1 MSVYTIDQLSRIS
14 GFNKILI
21 RTWENRYKLF
31 HPQRTKTNIRLYG
44 DECLIRALN
53 TGILRDR
60 GYKISHISKL
70 SDQEIKS
77 LVYNSDEIIS
87 SNVVEYTN
95 RIIEAGITFDEAL
108 FTEYVHKAIAEFG
121 LLEVYNTIFLPTLER
136 IGILWLTNN
145 IMPSQEHFISELV
158 KQTIVSN
165 ISLNNKTPDSAPS
178 WLVFLPENEHHE
190 IALLLAKYI
199 LKENRQRKFVCITNT
214 FRNTNIADTNVLED
228 DKLGIISKINDN
240 EIRTMDDLR
249 KILYKYK
256 NSYYDIE
263 FENGKKIILSDIDGE
278 ARIIDKEILEEYSIF
293 PTEFSK
299 KWLI

>member
-77 LVYNSDEIIS
+77 LVYNPEEIIS

-95 RIIEAGITFDEAL
+95 RIIEAGITFNEDL

-121 LLEVYNTIFLPTLER
+121 LLEVYNTIILPTLER

-165 ISLNNKTPDSAPS
+165 ISLNNKTPDSAPT

-190 IALLLAKYI
+190 IALLLSKYI
-199 LKENRQRKFVCITNT
+199 LKENNQKVIYLGQS
-214 FRNTNIADTNVLED
+214 VPKESLE
-228 DKLGIISKINDN
+228 IV
-240 EIRTMDDLR
+240 RYHR
-249 KILYKYK
+249 KIDNFLF
-256 NSYYDIE
+256 SIVTRE
-263 FENGKKIILSDIDGE
+263 SQ
-278 ARIIDKEILEEYSIF
+278 RIIDSLIDFLRELYPMSNIYCITHKSNIKDDLSDEVRFITSIVIQINDYNDQF
-293 PTEFSK
+293 TIRTQ
-299 KWLI
+299 L

>member
-44 DECLIRALN
+44 DDCLIRALN

-77 LVYNSDEIIS
+77 LVYNSEEIIS

-95 RIIEAGITFDEAL
+95 RIIEAGITFNEDL

-121 LLEVYNTIFLPTLER
+121 LLEVYNTIILPTLER

-165 ISLNNKTPDSAPS
+165 ISLNNKTPDSAPT

-190 IALLLAKYI
+190 IALLLSKYI
-199 LKENRQRKFVCITNT
+199 LKENNQKVIYLGQS
-214 FRNTNIADTNVLED
+214 VPKESLE
-228 DKLGIISKINDN
+228 IV
-240 EIRTMDDLR
+240 RYHR
-249 KILYKYK
+249 KIDNFLF
-256 NSYYDIE
+256 SIVTRE
-263 FENGKKIILSDIDGE
+263 SQ
-278 ARIIDKEILEEYSIF
+278 RIIDSLIDFLRELYPMSNIYCITHKSNIKDDLSDEVRFITSIEQF
-293 PTEFSK
+293 TSELCNANK
-299 KWLI
+299 

>member
-77 LVYNSDEIIS
+77 LVYNSEEIIS

-95 RIIEAGITFDEAL
+95 RIIEAGITFNEDL

-121 LLEVYNTIFLPTLER
+121 LLEVYNTIILPTLER

-165 ISLNNKTPDSAPS
+165 ISLNNKTPDSAPT

-190 IALLLAKYI
+190 IALLLSKYI
-199 LKENRQRKFVCITNT
+199 LKENNQKVIYLGQS
-214 FRNTNIADTNVLED
+214 VPKESLE
-228 DKLGIISKINDN
+228 IV
-240 EIRTMDDLR
+240 RYHR
-249 KILYKYK
+249 KIDNFLF
-256 NSYYDIE
+256 SIVTRE
-263 FENGKKIILSDIDGE
+263 SQ
-278 ARIIDKEILEEYSIF
+278 RIIDSLIDFLRELYPMSNIYCITHKSNIKDDLSDEVRFITSIEQF
-293 PTEFSK
+293 TSELCNANK
-299 KWLI
+299 

>member
-44 DECLIRALN
+44 DDCLIRALN
-53 TGILRDR
+53 TGILKDR

-77 LVYNSDEIIS
+77 LVYNSEEIIS

-95 RIIEAGITFDEAL
+95 RIIEAGITFDQEL
-108 FTEYVHKAIAEFG
+108 FTEYVQKALAEFG
-121 LLEVYNTIFLPTLER
+121 LLEVYNTIILPTLER

-158 KQTIVSN
+158 KQTIISN
-165 ISLNNKTPDSAPS
+165 ISFDNKIPDSAPS

-199 LKENRQRKFVCITNT
+199 LKENNQKVIYLGQS
-214 FRNTNIADTNVLED
+214 VPKESLE
-228 DKLGIISKINDN
+228 IV
-240 EIRTMDDLR
+240 RHH
-249 KILYKYK
+249 
-256 NSYYDIE
+256 
-263 FENGKKIILSDIDGE
+263 KKIDNILFSSATRE
-278 ARIIDKEILEEYSIF
+278 SQRIIDSLIDFLRELYPMSNIYCITHKSNIKDDLSEEVSFITSIEQF
-293 PTEFSK
+293 TSVLCNTNK
-299 KWLI
+299 

>member
-44 DECLIRALN
+44 DECLVRALN

-77 LVYNSDEIIS
+77 LVYNSEEIIS

-95 RIIEAGITFDEAL
+95 RIIEAGITFDEEL

-121 LLEVYNTIFLPTLER
+121 LLEVYNTIILPTLER

-165 ISLNNKTPDSAPS
+165 ISLNNKTPDSAPT

-190 IALLLAKYI
+190 IALLLSKYI
-199 LKENRQRKFVCITNT
+199 LKENNQKVIYLGQS
-214 FRNTNIADTNVLED
+214 VPKESLE
-228 DKLGIISKINDN
+228 IV
-240 EIRTMDDLR
+240 RYHR
-249 KILYKYK
+249 KIDNFLF
-256 NSYYDIE
+256 SIVTRE
-263 FENGKKIILSDIDGE
+263 SQ
-278 ARIIDKEILEEYSIF
+278 RIIDSLIDFLRELYPMSNIYCITHKSNIKDDLSDEVRFITSIEQF
-293 PTEFSK
+293 TSELCNANK
-299 KWLI
+299 

>member
-21 RTWENRYKLF
+21 RTWENRYELF

-77 LVYNSDEIIS
+77 LVYNSEEIIS

-95 RIIEAGITFDEAL
+95 RIIEAGITFNEDL

-121 LLEVYNTIFLPTLER
+121 LLEVYNTIILPTLER

-165 ISLNNKTPDSAPS
+165 ISLNNKTPDSAPT

-190 IALLLAKYI
+190 IALLLSKYI
-199 LKENRQRKFVCITNT
+199 LKENNQKVIYLGQS
-214 FRNTNIADTNVLED
+214 VPKESLE
-228 DKLGIISKINDN
+228 IV
-240 EIRTMDDLR
+240 RYHR
-249 KILYKYK
+249 KIDNFLF
-256 NSYYDIE
+256 SIVTRE
-263 FENGKKIILSDIDGE
+263 SQ
-278 ARIIDKEILEEYSIF
+278 RIIDSLIDFLRELYPMSNIYCITHKSNIKDDLSDEVRFITSIEQF
-293 PTEFSK
+293 TSELCNANK
-299 KWLI
+299 

>member
-44 DECLIRALN
+44 DDCLIRALN

-77 LVYNSDEIIS
+77 LVYNSEEIIS

-95 RIIEAGITFDEAL
+95 RIIEAGITFNEDL

-121 LLEVYNTIFLPTLER
+121 LLEVYNTIILPTLER

-165 ISLNNKTPDSAPS
+165 ISPNNKTPDSAPS

-199 LKENRQRKFVCITNT
+199 LKENNQKVIYLGQS
-214 FRNTNIADTNVLED
+214 VPKESLE
-228 DKLGIISKINDN
+228 IV
-240 EIRTMDDLR
+240 RYHR
-249 KILYKYK
+249 KIDNFLF
-256 NSYYDIE
+256 SIVTRE
-263 FENGKKIILSDIDGE
+263 SQ
-278 ARIIDKEILEEYSIF
+278 RIIDSLIDFLRELYPMSNIYCITHKSNIKDDLSDEVRFITSIEQF
-293 PTEFSK
+293 TSELCNANK
-299 KWLI
+299 

>member
-77 LVYNSDEIIS
+77 LVYNSEEIIS

-95 RIIEAGITFDEAL
+95 RIIEAGITFDEEL

-121 LLEVYNTIFLPTLER
+121 LLEVYNTIILPTLER

-165 ISLNNKTPDSAPS
+165 ISLNNKTPDSAPT

-190 IALLLAKYI
+190 IALLLSKYI
-199 LKENRQRKFVCITNT
+199 LKENNQKVIYLGQS
-214 FRNTNIADTNVLED
+214 VPKESLE
-228 DKLGIISKINDN
+228 IV
-240 EIRTMDDLR
+240 RYHR
-249 KILYKYK
+249 KIDNFLF
-256 NSYYDIE
+256 SIVTRE
-263 FENGKKIILSDIDGE
+263 SQ
-278 ARIIDKEILEEYSIF
+278 RIIDSLIDFLRELYPMSNIYCITHKSNIKDDLSDEVRFITSIEQF
-293 PTEFSK
+293 TSELSNTNK
-299 KWLI
+299 

>member
-77 LVYNSDEIIS
+77 LVYNSEEIIS

-95 RIIEAGITFDEAL
+95 RIIEAGITFNEDL

-121 LLEVYNTIFLPTLER
+121 LLEVYNTIILPTLER

-165 ISLNNKTPDSAPS
+165 ISLNNKTPDSAPT

-190 IALLLAKYI
+190 IALLLSKYI
-199 LKENRQRKFVCITNT
+199 LKENNQKVIYLGQSVPKESLEIVRYH
-214 FRNTNIADTNVLED
+214 RNI
-228 DKLGIISKINDN
+228 DN
-240 EIRTMDDLR
+240 FLFSIVTRE
-249 KILYKYK
+249 
-256 NSYYDIE
+256 SQ
-263 FENGKKIILSDIDGE
+263 
-278 ARIIDKEILEEYSIF
+278 RIIDSLVDFLRELYPMSNIYCITHKSNIKDDLSDEVRFITSIEQF
-293 PTEFSK
+293 TSELCNANK
-299 KWLI
+299 

>member
-95 RIIEAGITFDEAL
+95 RIIEAGITFDEEL

-121 LLEVYNTIFLPTLER
+121 LLEVYNTIILPTLER

-165 ISLNNKTPDSAPS
+165 ISLNNKTPDSAPT

-190 IALLLAKYI
+190 IALLLSKYI
-199 LKENRQRKFVCITNT
+199 LKENNQKVIYLGQS
-214 FRNTNIADTNVLED
+214 VPKESLE
-228 DKLGIISKINDN
+228 IV
-240 EIRTMDDLR
+240 RYHR
-249 KILYKYK
+249 KID
-256 NSYYDIE
+256 N
-263 FENGKKIILSDIDGE
+263 ILFSIVTRE
-278 ARIIDKEILEEYSIF
+278 SQRIIDSLIDFLRELYPMSNIYCITHKSNIKDDLSDEVRFITSIEQF
-293 PTEFSK
+293 TSELCNTNK
-299 KWLI
+299 

>member
-21 RTWENRYKLF
+21 RTWENRYELF

-77 LVYNSDEIIS
+77 LVYNSEEIIS

-95 RIIEAGITFDEAL
+95 RIIEAGITFNEDL

-121 LLEVYNTIFLPTLER
+121 LLEVYNTIILPTLER

-165 ISLNNKTPDSAPS
+165 ISLNNKTPDSAPT

-199 LKENRQRKFVCITNT
+199 LKENNQKVIYLGQS
-214 FRNTNIADTNVLED
+214 VPKESLE
-228 DKLGIISKINDN
+228 IV
-240 EIRTMDDLR
+240 RYHR
-249 KILYKYK
+249 KIDNFLF
-256 NSYYDIE
+256 SIVTRE
-263 FENGKKIILSDIDGE
+263 SQ
-278 ARIIDKEILEEYSIF
+278 RIIDSLIDFLRELYPMSNIYCITHKSNIKDDLSDEVRFITSIEQF
-293 PTEFSK
+293 TSELCNANK
-299 KWLI
+299 

>member
-44 DECLIRALN
+44 DDCLIRALN
-53 TGILRDR
+53 TGILKDR

-77 LVYNSDEIIS
+77 LVYNSEEIIS

-95 RIIEAGITFDEAL
+95 RIIEAGITFDEEL
-108 FTEYVHKAIAEFG
+108 FNEYVHKAVAEFG
-121 LLEVYNTIFLPTLER
+121 LLEVYNTIILPTLER

-158 KQTIVSN
+158 KQTIISN
-165 ISLNNKTPDSAPS
+165 ISFDNKIPDSAPS

-199 LKENRQRKFVCITNT
+199 LKENNQKVIYLGQS
-214 FRNTNIADTNVLED
+214 VPKESLE
-228 DKLGIISKINDN
+228 IV
-240 EIRTMDDLR
+240 RHH
-249 KILYKYK
+249 
-256 NSYYDIE
+256 
-263 FENGKKIILSDIDGE
+263 KKIDNILFSSATRE
-278 ARIIDKEILEEYSIF
+278 SQRIIDSLIDFLRELYPMSNIYCITHKSNIKDDLSEEVSFITSIEQF
-293 PTEFSK
+293 TSVLCNTNK
-299 KWLI
+299 

>member
-60 GYKISHISKL
+60 GYKISRISKL

-77 LVYNSDEIIS
+77 LVYNSEEIIS

-95 RIIEAGITFDEAL
+95 RIIEAGITFNEDL

-121 LLEVYNTIFLPTLER
+121 LLEVYNTIILPTLER

-165 ISLNNKTPDSAPS
+165 ISLNNKTPDSAPT

-190 IALLLAKYI
+190 IALLLSKYI
-199 LKENRQRKFVCITNT
+199 LKENNQKVIYLGQS
-214 FRNTNIADTNVLED
+214 VPKESLE
-228 DKLGIISKINDN
+228 IV
-240 EIRTMDDLR
+240 RYHR
-249 KILYKYK
+249 KIDNFLF
-256 NSYYDIE
+256 SIVTRE
-263 FENGKKIILSDIDGE
+263 SQ
-278 ARIIDKEILEEYSIF
+278 RIIDSLIDFLRELYPMSNIYCITHKSNIKDDLSDEVRFITSIEQF
-293 PTEFSK
+293 TSELCNANK
-299 KWLI
+299 

>member
-77 LVYNSDEIIS
+77 LVYNSEEIIS

-95 RIIEAGITFDEAL
+95 RIIEAGITFDEEL

-121 LLEVYNTIFLPTLER
+121 LLEVYNTIILPTLER

-199 LKENRQRKFVCITNT
+199 LKENNQKVIYLGQS
-214 FRNTNIADTNVLED
+214 VPKESLE
-228 DKLGIISKINDN
+228 IV
-240 EIRTMDDLR
+240 RYHR
-249 KILYKYK
+249 KID
-256 NSYYDIE
+256 N
-263 FENGKKIILSDIDGE
+263 ILFSIVTRE
-278 ARIIDKEILEEYSIF
+278 SQRIIDSLIDFLRELYPMSNIYCITHKSNIKDDLSDEVRFITSIEQF
-293 PTEFSK
+293 TSELCNANK
-299 KWLI
+299 

>member
-95 RIIEAGITFDEAL
+95 RIIEAGITFNEDL

-121 LLEVYNTIFLPTLER
+121 LLEVYNTIILPTLER

-165 ISLNNKTPDSAPS
+165 ISLNNKTPDSAPT

-190 IALLLAKYI
+190 IALLLSKYI
-199 LKENRQRKFVCITNT
+199 LKENNQKVIYLGQS
-214 FRNTNIADTNVLED
+214 VPKESLE
-228 DKLGIISKINDN
+228 IV
-240 EIRTMDDLR
+240 RYHR
-249 KILYKYK
+249 KID
-256 NSYYDIE
+256 N
-263 FENGKKIILSDIDGE
+263 ILFSIVTRE
-278 ARIIDKEILEEYSIF
+278 SQRIIDSLIDFLRELYPMSNIYCITHKSNIKDDLSDEVRFITSIEQF
-293 PTEFSK
+293 TSELCNANK
-299 KWLI
+299 

>member
-31 HPQRTKTNIRLYG
+31 HPQRTKTNIRLYS

-77 LVYNSDEIIS
+77 LVYNSEEIIS

-95 RIIEAGITFDEAL
+95 RIIEAGITFNEDL

-121 LLEVYNTIFLPTLER
+121 LLEVYNTIILPTLER

-165 ISLNNKTPDSAPS
+165 ISLNNKTPDSAPT

-190 IALLLAKYI
+190 IALLLSKYI
-199 LKENRQRKFVCITNT
+199 LKENNQKVIYLGQS
-214 FRNTNIADTNVLED
+214 VPKESLE
-228 DKLGIISKINDN
+228 IV
-240 EIRTMDDLR
+240 RYHR
-249 KILYKYK
+249 KIDNFLF
-256 NSYYDIE
+256 SIVTRE
-263 FENGKKIILSDIDGE
+263 SQ
-278 ARIIDKEILEEYSIF
+278 RIIDSLIDFLRELYPMSNIYCITHKSNIKDDLSDEVRFITSIEQF
-293 PTEFSK
+293 TSELCNANK
-299 KWLI
+299 

>member
-53 TGILRDR
+53 TGILRER

-77 LVYNSDEIIS
+77 LVYNSEEIIS

-95 RIIEAGITFDEAL
+95 RIIEAGITFNEDL

-121 LLEVYNTIFLPTLER
+121 LLEVYNTIILPTLER

-199 LKENRQRKFVCITNT
+199 LKENNQKVIYLGQS
-214 FRNTNIADTNVLED
+214 VPKESLE
-228 DKLGIISKINDN
+228 IV
-240 EIRTMDDLR
+240 RYHR
-249 KILYKYK
+249 KIDNFLF
-256 NSYYDIE
+256 SIVTRE
-263 FENGKKIILSDIDGE
+263 SQ
-278 ARIIDKEILEEYSIF
+278 RIIDSLIDFLRELYPMSNIYCITHKSNIKDDLSDEVRFITSIEQF
-293 PTEFSK
+293 TSELSNTNK
-299 KWLI
+299 

>member
-44 DECLIRALN
+44 DQCLIRALN

-77 LVYNSDEIIS
+77 LVYNSEEIIS

-95 RIIEAGITFDEAL
+95 RIIEAGITFNEDL

-121 LLEVYNTIFLPTLER
+121 LLEVYNTIILPTLER

-165 ISLNNKTPDSAPS
+165 ISFNNNTPDSAPS

-190 IALLLAKYI
+190 IALLLSKYI
-199 LKENRQRKFVCITNT
+199 LKENNQKVIYLGQS
-214 FRNTNIADTNVLED
+214 VPKESLE
-228 DKLGIISKINDN
+228 IV
-240 EIRTMDDLR
+240 RYHR
-249 KILYKYK
+249 KIDNFLF
-256 NSYYDIE
+256 SIVTRE
-263 FENGKKIILSDIDGE
+263 SQ
-278 ARIIDKEILEEYSIF
+278 RIIDSLIDFLRELYPMSNIYCITHKSNIKDDLSDEVRFITSIEQF
-293 PTEFSK
+293 TSELCNANK
-299 KWLI
+299 

>member
-21 RTWENRYKLF
+21 RTWENRYNLF
-31 HPQRTKTNIRLYG
+31 RPQRTKTNIRLYG
-44 DECLIRALN
+44 DDCLVRALN
-53 TGILRDR
+53 IGILRDR

-77 LVYNSDEIIS
+77 LVYNSEEIIS

-95 RIIEAGITFDEAL
+95 RIIEAGITFDEEL
-108 FTEYVHKAIAEFG
+108 FTEYVHKAVAEFG
-121 LLEVYNTIFLPTLER
+121 LLEVYNTIILPTLER

-165 ISLNNKTPDSAPS
+165 ISFNNETSDSEPL

-199 LKENRQRKFVCITNT
+199 LKENNQKVIYLGQS
-214 FRNTNIADTNVLED
+214 VPKESLE
-228 DKLGIISKINDN
+228 IV
-240 EIRTMDDLR
+240 RHH
-249 KILYKYK
+249 
-256 NSYYDIE
+256 
-263 FENGKKIILSDIDGE
+263 KKIDNILFCVVTRESQ
-278 ARIIDKEILEEYSIF
+278 RIIDSLIDFLRELYPMSNIYCITHKSNIKDDLSEEVNFITSIEQF
-293 PTEFSK
+293 TSELSNTNK
-299 KWLI
+299 

>member
-95 RIIEAGITFDEAL
+95 RIIEAGITFDQEL
-108 FTEYVHKAIAEFG
+108 FTEYVQKALAEFG
-121 LLEVYNTIFLPTLER
+121 LLEVYNTIILPTLER

-158 KQTIVSN
+158 KQTIISN
-165 ISLNNKTPDSAPS
+165 ISFDNKIPDSAPS

-199 LKENRQRKFVCITNT
+199 LKENNQKVIYLGQSVPKESLEIVRHHKKIDNILFSIVTRESQRTIDSLIDFLRELYPMSNIYCITHKSNIKDDLSEEVSFIT
-214 FRNTNIADTNVLED
+214 SIEQFTSVLCNTN
-228 DKLGIISKINDN
+228 K
-240 EIRTMDDLR
+240 
-249 KILYKYK
+249 
-256 NSYYDIE
+256 
-263 FENGKKIILSDIDGE
+263 
-278 ARIIDKEILEEYSIF
+278 
-293 PTEFSK
+293 
-299 KWLI
+299 

>member
-21 RTWENRYKLF
+21 RTWENRYNLF

-77 LVYNSDEIIS
+77 LVYNSEEIIS

-95 RIIEAGITFDEAL
+95 RIIEAGITFDEEL
-108 FTEYVHKAIAEFG
+108 FTEYVHKAVAEFG
-121 LLEVYNTIFLPTLER
+121 LLEVYNTIILPTLQR

-165 ISLNNKTPDSAPS
+165 ISFNNKLPDSAPS
-178 WLVFLPENEHHE
+178 WLVFLPEDEHHE
-190 IALLLAKYI
+190 IALLLSKYI
-199 LKENRQRKFVCITNT
+199 LKEKNQRVIYLGQSVPKES
-214 FRNTNIADTNVLED
+214 LE
-228 DKLGIISKINDN
+228 IV
-240 EIRTMDDLR
+240 RYHR
-249 KILYKYK
+249 KID
-256 NSYYDIE
+256 N
-263 FENGKKIILSDIDGE
+263 ILFSIVTRE
-278 ARIIDKEILEEYSIF
+278 SQRIIDSLIDFLRELYPMSNIYCITHKSNIKDDLSDEVRFITSIEQF
-293 PTEFSK
+293 TSELSNTNK
-299 KWLI
+299 

>member
-95 RIIEAGITFDEAL
+95 RIIEAGITFDEEL

-121 LLEVYNTIFLPTLER
+121 LLEVYNTIILPTLER

-199 LKENRQRKFVCITNT
+199 LKENNQKVIYLGQS
-214 FRNTNIADTNVLED
+214 VPKESLE
-228 DKLGIISKINDN
+228 IV
-240 EIRTMDDLR
+240 RYHR
-249 KILYKYK
+249 KIDNFLF
-256 NSYYDIE
+256 SIVTRE
-263 FENGKKIILSDIDGE
+263 SQ
-278 ARIIDKEILEEYSIF
+278 RIIDSLIDFLRELYPMSNIYCITHKSNIKDDLSDEVRFITSIEQF
-293 PTEFSK
+293 TSELCNANK
-299 KWLI
+299 

>member
-21 RTWENRYKLF
+21 RTWENRYNLF

-77 LVYNSDEIIS
+77 LVYNSEEIIS

-95 RIIEAGITFDEAL
+95 RIIEAGITFDEDL

-121 LLEVYNTIFLPTLER
+121 LLEVYNTIILPTLER

-165 ISLNNKTPDSAPS
+165 ISPNNKTPDSAPS

-199 LKENRQRKFVCITNT
+199 LKENNQKVIYLGQS
-214 FRNTNIADTNVLED
+214 VPKESLE
-228 DKLGIISKINDN
+228 IV
-240 EIRTMDDLR
+240 RYHR
-249 KILYKYK
+249 KIDNFLF
-256 NSYYDIE
+256 SIVTRE
-263 FENGKKIILSDIDGE
+263 SQ
-278 ARIIDKEILEEYSIF
+278 RIIDSLIDFLRELYPMSNFYCITHKSNIKDDLSDEVRFITSIEQF
-293 PTEFSK
+293 TSELSNTNK
-299 KWLI
+299 

>member
-44 DECLIRALN
+44 DDCLIRALN

-77 LVYNSDEIIS
+77 LVYNSEEIIS

-95 RIIEAGITFDEAL
+95 RIIEAGITFNEDL

-121 LLEVYNTIFLPTLER
+121 LLEVYNTIILPTLER

-165 ISLNNKTPDSAPS
+165 ISLNNKTPDSAPT

-190 IALLLAKYI
+190 IALLLSKYI
-199 LKENRQRKFVCITNT
+199 LKENNQKVIYLGQS
-214 FRNTNIADTNVLED
+214 VPKESLE
-228 DKLGIISKINDN
+228 IV
-240 EIRTMDDLR
+240 RYHR
-249 KILYKYK
+249 KIDNFLF
-256 NSYYDIE
+256 SIVTRE
-263 FENGKKIILSDIDGE
+263 SQ
-278 ARIIDKEILEEYSIF
+278 RIIDSLVDFLRELYPMSNIYCITHKSNIKDDLSDEVRFITSIEQF
-293 PTEFSK
+293 TSELCNANK
-299 KWLI
+299 

>member
-77 LVYNSDEIIS
+77 LVYNSEEIIS

-95 RIIEAGITFDEAL
+95 RIIEAGITFNEDL

-121 LLEVYNTIFLPTLER
+121 LLEVYNTIILPTLER

-165 ISLNNKTPDSAPS
+165 ISLNNKTPDSAPT

-190 IALLLAKYI
+190 IALLLSKYI
-199 LKENRQRKFVCITNT
+199 LKENNQKVIYLGQS
-214 FRNTNIADTNVLED
+214 VPKESLE
-228 DKLGIISKINDN
+228 IV
-240 EIRTMDDLR
+240 RHH
-249 KILYKYK
+249 
-256 NSYYDIE
+256 
-263 FENGKKIILSDIDGE
+263 KKIDNILFCVVTRESQ
-278 ARIIDKEILEEYSIF
+278 RIIDSLIDFLRELYPMSNIYCITHKSNIKDDLSDEVRFITSIEQF
-293 PTEFSK
+293 TSELSNTNK
-299 KWLI
+299 

>member
-21 RTWENRYKLF
+21 RTWENRYNLF

-70 SDQEIKS
+70 SDPEIKS
-77 LVYNSDEIIS
+77 LVYNSEEIIS

-95 RIIEAGITFDEAL
+95 RIIEAGITFNEDL

-121 LLEVYNTIFLPTLER
+121 LLEVYNTIILPTLER

-165 ISLNNKTPDSAPS
+165 ISLNNKTRDSAPS

-190 IALLLAKYI
+190 IALLLSKYI
-199 LKENRQRKFVCITNT
+199 LKENNQKVIYLGQSVPKESLEIVRYHRKIDNILFSIVTRESQRSIDSLIDFLRELYPMSNIYCITHKS
-214 FRNTNIADTNVLED
+214 NI
-228 DKLGIISKINDN
+228 K
-240 EIRTMDDLR
+240 DDLSDEVR
-249 KILYKYK
+249 FIT
-256 NSYYDIE
+256 SIE
-263 FENGKKIILSDIDGE
+263 QFTSELCNANK
-278 ARIIDKEILEEYSIF
+278 
-293 PTEFSK
+293 
-299 KWLI
+299 